1 MERLGHDGITN
12 IMLSVLTGTESGFTV
27 VVLISRSIKARLL
40 SEPRE
45 RGAAA
50 RDISSPDLGVH
61 SPYMAIRSRKIL
73 RSVARVVKLA
83 DPNW

>member
-1 MERLGHDGITN
+1 MERLWHDGITN
-12 IMLSVLTGTESGFTV
+12 IVLSILTGKESGFTV
-27 VVLISRSIKARLL
+27 AVLISRSIEARLL

-50 RDISSPDLGVH
+50 RDISSPDLRVH
-61 SPYMAIRSRKIL
+61 SPYIAIRSRKIL
-73 RSVARVVKLA
+73 CSVARVVKLA